1 MLLKGKFSS
10 IQKYHNT
17 EPLLHTLTIGVANRQ
32 PGNVCCARI
41 GVEETYWFPYRS
53 TADLCGCV
61 KDRMYSKMIQCFRG
75 IDLLTISGG
84 KVMSAVSQQSHF

>member
-32 PGNVCCARI
+32 LLGTKRLPQKRGMCAVQEL
-41 GVEETYWFPYRS
+41 G
-53 TADLCGCV
+53 
-61 KDRMYSKMIQCFRG
+61 
-75 IDLLTISGG
+75 
-84 KVMSAVSQQSHF
+84 